1 MPLWIEWL
9 QNHWLS
15 FFIAAGVVIAII
27 YVVSKRKQLFY
38 KE

>member
-9 QNHWLS
+9 KENWLS
-15 FFIAAGVVIAII
+15 FLLGLGIVIAII
-27 YVVSKRKQLFY
+27 YVVTHRKLLFY